1 MNPPNVNENKVSLET
16 FRVENEN
23 ENENVPCMVNV
34 HVYGKPTI
42 AADRTYEL
50 LYDSL
55 ADASSPSSP
64 AVQGIGSWHH
74 TSTDLGSIPLGTF
87 YFIILF
93 VRFLREVR

>member
-1 MNPPNVNENKVSLET
+1 MSLET

-34 HVYGKPTI
+34 HVYGKPAI

-55 ADASSPSSP
+55 ADASSPSTP
-64 AVQGIGSWHH
+64 AAQGLGCWISA
-74 TSTDLGSIPLGTF
+74 STNLSSIPFGDVLF
-87 YFIILF
+87 YHFIC
-93 VRFLREVR
+93 

>member
-1 MNPPNVNENKVSLET
+1 MLLNGNSVSKWGLPLMWTTPHIKQIKVSLET

-55 ADASSPSSP
+55 ADASS
-64 AVQGIGSWHH
+64 A
-74 TSTDLGSIPLGTF
+74 STPQPRG
-87 YFIILF
+87 
-93 VRFLREVR
+93 